1 MSDPK
6 KLLAEI
12 EAFIVKHGLNPTQFG
27 VLAKN
32 DSALVFRLREG
43 GDVYTKTATELRRF
57 METYPRPLADGHKHR
72 PRSAAHA

>member
-57 METYPRPLADGHKHR
+57 METYPRPLQVAGRKSA
-72 PRSAAHA
+72 RSAAHA

>member
-6 KLLAEI
+6 KLLTEI

-57 METYPRPLADGHKHR
+57 METYGRPLAEPTRK
-72 PRSAAHA
+72 PLRSSAHA

>member
-1 MSDPK
+1 MSDPTQ
-6 KLLAEI
+6 LLAEI
-12 EAFIVKHGLNPTQFG
+12 EAFIIQHEMNATQFG

-57 METYPRPLADGHKHR
+57 MENYRRPLERTR
-72 PRSAAHA
+72 PERRAAHA